1 MPDYPN
7 VSDVPEVN
15 IEEDVPLE
23 YESANDD
30 DIEHIKQKHAEARED
45 AKTQHALSKDT
56 WVTIAGLI
64 LILILLTGSG
74 IISWVSSEKPYVTA
88 FLNLLSSSIML
99 IMGYIFGTRNN
110 Q

>member
-1 MPDYPN
+1 MPEENIPEIKKEEDKPN
-7 VSDVPEVN
+7 SGITPKKS
-15 IEEDVPLE
+15 IEEITARTE
-23 YESANDD
+23 AA
-30 DIEHIKQKHAEARED
+30 IKG
-45 AKTQHALSKDT
+45 AKAQHDLSKDT

-74 IISWVSSEKPYVTA
+74 VISWISSEKPYVTS

>member
-1 MPDYPN
+1 MSDYYN
-7 VSDVPEVN
+7 MSDVPEVN

-23 YESANDD
+23 YENTNDD
-30 DIEHIKQKHAEARED
+30 VERIKQKHAEARED
-45 AKTQHALSKDT
+45 AKTKHALSKDT

-74 IISWVSSEKPYVTA
+74 IISWVSCEKPYVTS